1 MEIDIVH
8 RIYDFIRDFLPFNI
22 LPEEALLKIAKNAT
36 VKYLPPGSILFSAG
50 DQPQNIFYIVNAG
63 VVHLKRSDGQLIDI
77 CEEGNVFGIRP
88 LMAQSN
94 YLLTAKCQKETIL
107 YCINNDNFLQYIETY
122 PKVAMYLTT
131 SFAKGAGSSYIN
143 QNERIIINQNNNNQ
157 PAIYSELFI
166 IDGKK
171 DVIFYL
177 ANDTIFE
184 VAKKMAKNSIGS
196 VVICDNNQLPIGI
209 VTDKDLRIKVVG
221 GEIGKERNITEIMSS
236 PVICVQPGLSI
247 AELNIQMIKN
257 NINHLAVTR
266 DGTTNSKLLGIISE
280 HDLVVQQADNPSILI
295 KEIRKSTSASQLK
308 MIRDKVESLIKK
320 YLKQDISIS
329 FISQIVT
336 EINDEIVHKA
346 IKMAISKIGEDI
358 YRDINFCWLAIGS
371 AGRGEQILRTDQD
384 SAIIY
389 EQNSAIPELKIK
401 CLRLAKEVSDILNEV
416 GYIYCPANMMASNPE
431 YTLSLEEWK
440 NTFNKWIYEPG
451 ENEILMCSIFF
462 DMRPVYGHFK
472 LAEELIDKI
481 HVLLQSQEIFLHFMA
496 NNVLNNPPPFSFF
509 RNLILEKSG
518 ENKDCF
524 DIKLR
529 AMLPLLDAARIL
541 YLDKKKPFASNT
553 VKRFISLADDE
564 PNNAELYNMAADA
577 YQILMHFRVTQ
588 GIKSGNNGRYIL
600 PEKLSK
606 MERLQLRNA
615 LQPID
620 EIQKLIRIRYVP
632 GNL

>member
-1 MEIDIVH
+1 MEIDIVQ
-8 RIYDFIRDFLPFNI
+8 RIYDFIRDFPPFNI
-22 LPEEALLKIAKNAT
+22 LPEEAILNIAKNTT
-36 VKYLPPGSILFSAG
+36 VKYLPPGSILFNAG
-50 DQPQNIFYIVNAG
+50 DQPQNLFYIVNAG
-63 VVHLKRSDGQLIDI
+63 AVHLKRSDGQLIDI

-94 YLLTAKCQKETIL
+94 YLLTAVSQKDTIL
-107 YCINNDNFLQYIETY
+107 YCINNNDFLQYIETH

-131 SFAKGAGSSYIN
+131 NFAKGAGSSYIY
-143 QNERIIINQNNNNQ
+143 QNESIEINQNNNNQ

-171 DVIFYL
+171 DVVFST
-177 ANDTIFE
+177 ANDTIYE
-184 VAKKMAKNSIGS
+184 VASKMAKNSIGS
-196 VVICDNNQLPIGI
+196 VIICDNNQLPIGI

-221 GEIGKERNITEIMSS
+221 GEISKERNITEIMSS

-257 NINHLAVTR
+257 NINHLAVTK

-336 EINDEIVHKA
+336 EINDEIVRQA
-346 IKMAISKIGEDI
+346 VKMSMSKIGEEI
-358 YRDINFCWLAIGS
+358 YRDINFCWLSIGS
-371 AGRGEQILRTDQD
+371 AGRAEQLLRTDQD

-389 EQNSAIPELKIK
+389 ENNLAIPEIKIK

-431 YTLSLEEWK
+431 YCLSLKEWK
-440 NTFNKWIYEPG
+440 NTFTKWIYEPG

-462 DMRPVYGHFK
+462 DMRPIYGHYK
-472 LAEELIDKI
+472 LAEELIEKI
-481 HVLLQSQEIFLHFMA
+481 HMLLQSQEIFLHFMA

-518 ENKDCF
+518 EHKDSF

-529 AMLPLLDAARIL
+529 AMLPLIDAARIL
-541 YLDKKKPFASNT
+541 YLDKKIPFASNT
-553 VKRFISLADDE
+553 VKRFISLAEDE
-564 PNNAELYNMAADA
+564 PNNAELYKMAADA
-577 YQILMHFRVTQ
+577 YEILMHFRVTQ

-606 MERLQLRNA
+606 MERLQIRNA

-632 GNL
+632 GTL